1 MIAPLKCVAALV
13 AILLSGCTLTFPQLN
28 AALQLIPLRT
38 DEQKEQSTPPV
49 WLASVGSVGAV
60 LTPYAMD
67 GYTLFANEDGDAIAF
82 DGWTVRAIYGF
93 GLTEPIKVSGK
104 IGSRSV
110 SSSLG
115 KTITMCSEW
124 INQPTEFSQR
134 WRQTCSVGPNE
145 IAVNSDGNIEEIRMS
160 LGRELGSV
168 ALRVRY

>member
-1 MIAPLKCVAALV
+1 MKACLRLIAVFF
-13 AILLSGCTLTFPQLN
+13 AILSGCTLTFPQID
-28 AALQLIPLRT
+28 AAVQLIPLLKN
-38 DEQKEQSTPPV
+38 EQKEQGAPI
-49 WLASVGSVGAV
+49 WLASVGGVGAV
-60 LTPYAMD
+60 LTPYAME

-104 IGSRSV
+104 TGSRSV
-110 SSSLG
+110 SSSRG

-134 WRQTCSVGPNE
+134 WRQTCSVGPGE

-160 LGRELGSV
+160 LGRELGSIT
-168 ALRVRY
+168 LRVRY

>member
-1 MIAPLKCVAALV
+1 MKACLKLAAVLL
-13 AILLSGCTLTFPQLN
+13 ALLLSGCTLTFPQVN
-28 AALQLIPLRT
+28 AAMQLIPLPN
-38 DEQKEQSTPPV
+38 DGQSERGAPM
-49 WLASVGSVGAV
+49 WLASLGGVGAV
-60 LTPYAMD
+60 LTPYAME

-104 IGSRSV
+104 TGSRSV
-110 SSSLG
+110 LSSRG

-134 WRQTCSVGPNE
+134 WRQTCSVGPGE

-168 ALRVRY
+168 ALRVRH

>member
-1 MIAPLKCVAALV
+1 MIAPLKAVAALV
-13 AILLSGCTLTFPQLN
+13 AILLSGCTLTFPQVN
-28 AALQLIPLRT
+28 AAMQLISLPS
-38 DEQKEQSTPPV
+38 DGQKEQGASM
-49 WLASVGSVGAV
+49 WLASVGGVGAV

-93 GLTEPIKVSGK
+93 GLPEPIKVSGRT
-104 IGSRSV
+104 GSRSI

-115 KTITMCSEW
+115 RTKTMCSEW
-124 INQPTEFSQR
+124 ISQPDESSLR
-134 WRQTCSVGPNE
+134 WQQTCSVGPGE

-168 ALRVRY
+168 TLRVRY

>member
-1 MIAPLKCVAALV
+1 MIAPLKAVAALV
-13 AILLSGCTLTFPQLN
+13 AILMSGCTLTFPQVN
-28 AALQLIPLRT
+28 AAMQLIPLPADGR
-38 DEQKEQSTPPV
+38 KEQGAPI
-49 WLASVGSVGAV
+49 WLASVGGVGVV
-60 LTPYAMD
+60 LTPYAME

-104 IGSRSV
+104 TGSRSV
-110 SSSLG
+110 LSSRG

-134 WRQTCSVGPNE
+134 WRQTCSVGPGE

-168 ALRVRY
+168 ALRVRH

>member
-1 MIAPLKCVAALV
+1 MKAPLKAVAVLV
-13 AILLSGCTLTFPQLN
+13 AMLLSGCTLTLPQVN
-28 AALQLIPLRT
+28 AVMQLIPRPN
-38 DEQKEQSTPPV
+38 DEQTEQGASM

-104 IGSRSV
+104 TGSRSV
-110 SSSLG
+110 LSSRG

-134 WRQTCSVGPNE
+134 WRQTCSVGPGE
-145 IAVNSDGNIEEIRMS
+145 ILVNSDGNIEEIRMS

-168 ALRVRY
+168 ALRVRH

>member
-1 MIAPLKCVAALV
+1 MIASLKAVAVLV
-13 AILLSGCTLTFPQLN
+13 AMLLSGCTLTFPQVN
-28 AALQLIPLRT
+28 AAMQLIPLPN
-38 DEQKEQSTPPV
+38 DEQKEQGAPI
-49 WLASVGSVGAV
+49 WLASVGGVGAV
-60 LTPYAMD
+60 LTPYAME

-104 IGSRSV
+104 TGSRSV
-110 SSSLG
+110 SSSRG

-134 WRQTCSVGPNE
+134 WRQTCSVGPGE
-145 IAVNSDGNIEEIRMS
+145 IVVNSDENIEEIRMS

>member
-1 MIAPLKCVAALV
+1 MTMRLMLIAVLV
-13 AILLSGCTLTFPQLN
+13 ALLLSGCTLTFPQVN
-28 AALQLIPLRT
+28 AAMQLVPLPG
-38 DEQKEQSTPPV
+38 DGQKEQGPPI
-49 WLASVGSVGAV
+49 WLASVGGVGAV

-104 IGSRSV
+104 TGSRSI
-110 SSSLG
+110 SSSRG
-115 KTITMCSEW
+115 RTKTMCSEW
-124 INQPTEFSQR
+124 ISQPDESSLR
-134 WRQTCSVGPNE
+134 WQQTWSVGPGE

-168 ALRVRY
+168 ALRVRH